1 MKSFTVTLRPGTVV
15 LSHPEL
21 QLQFNLLNR
30 YVEKAKG
37 LALESKYPSELG
49 KTSSVTGKNGK
60 CKHIAPAGGKPA
72 GFTYATKPC
81 TQGACKKQNLKTLA
95 ANVASKAP
103 ASICVNAGAWQNYVK
118 GTMTVK
124 KCGGFSADDLDHC
137 VQV

>member
-1 MKSFTVTLRPGTVV
+1 
-15 LSHPEL
+15 
-21 QLQFNLLNR
+21 
-30 YVEKAKG
+30 
-37 LALESKYPSELG
+37 
-49 KTSSVTGKNGK
+49 VTGKNGK

-137 VQV
+137 VQLVGYTAKYWIVRNSWNTDWGLKGYIHLQAGKNTCGIANEATFVSFAK